1 MAIVVVMQWP
11 EVTRDQYEAVR
22 KDIDWVA
29 NPPEGGLM
37 HVAGFGETGFR
48 VVDLWSSPEH
58 FQKFVDAKLTP
69 SVAKIGVKS
78 QPEVAVFPA
87 DYVDVLAFSH

>member
-1 MAIVVVMQWP
+1 
-11 EVTRDQYEAVR
+11 
-22 KDIDWVA
+22 
-29 NPPEGGLM
+29 M

-87 DYVDVLAFSH
+87 DYVDLLAFSH